1 MNHLGFNG
9 NITSNNAFG
18 GEKMI
23 ESSELRWLHISDLHI
38 GSPANAWMDSTLRD
52 KLKDLLQNIG
62 RLDFVLI
69 SGDVIHQGNFN
80 NTKNANEAKTLFDIL
95 KEQTDHLLLCVGNH
109 DYTRNDSRYLLL
121 KEWQRKIEDDKKK
134 SEHDYRLKLQ
144 GDYIAF
150 SEFCESLN
158 IENANTLSSPD
169 VFTGVEGINI
179 VILNTCSFCGQP
191 KLTADGDI
199 DKKDGKPIVDDYGK
213 IRLTEND
220 LPDYNQLK
228 KAWPTIIVGHH
239 PFEMMD
245 EISRKR
251 LIDIMD
257 NIPAHNYFCGHTHN
271 REMTCIGE
279 ELHQYTSA
287 GLFVDWYNHPT
298 VGIHR
303 LKKAQNTKIHSEF
316 FSFEHGDWNRL
327 ELHPD
332 FKELNKQRN
341 ESSIDTD
348 SSSTKIKP
356 SPYFVEKSN
365 YSDGAFSFPYN
376 NGFFNIYSSTAK
388 PDDILIPHVHSDTD
402 EVTYVVKGK
411 VIEYVDGKI
420 ALLEEG
426 GAINTPKGKLHSF
439 IPLEYPSK
447 YITMSIDNSEN
458 STGRDNVRWVNDIA
472 EIDRIETEINKE
484 CEKVKSETDETTSK
498 YLNLYDSLIAFLSSP
513 ILEVRWKATDVI
525 KKYIAQENED
535 TAYTIGKIKAFITSK
550 LKSEKIPDK
559 LYGLSLA
566 YEFRMPLNNIRIR
579 NSLSSKKNYMLAWAC
594 AYNVIIRRVKIDYA
608 NLYIEILDSTN
619 YDLSIKYHELCL
631 LSVLELLINHNGKLL
646 DNANSL
652 SQIINMPESYIP
664 LEDIL
669 SYFILWYTSFTFQDT
684 YLDFTNAFKIIDDIC
699 PDLAEEFLRKM
710 QATNDSQERA
720 DIINICKEKGVL
732 IPMAKG
738 FFESIEDSR
747 NDESS
752 QFISIKGQIK
762 KYLRV
767 IVSERCNL
775 KCVYCHHEGR
785 VGTLIGDKI
794 ADNQL
799 FDLKELLTQAV
810 DCGYTKI
817 KISGG
822 EPLLFPNVL
831 QICNAFQDKFDDI
844 GFTSNGT
851 RIIEL
856 QPEFERIKGSRL
868 SFNITLNSI
877 DPKKYQEIT
886 GADAL
891 AEVKEGIEYLVDNGF
906 KVKINSVITSKN
918 VEDIESL
925 IAYAAR
931 LGISIKLLDLF
942 SIGAELEDFQHVSIA
957 EIKSRIMT
965 LYRKQE
971 SDFTQKNDYI
981 CVNVLNTDV
990 LIPRRVYSADCQ
1002 LNCNKYP
1009 CAEGLFGIRVYEDYS
1024 CAYCFDGKVYQGGLD
1039 TFRSNTDLIR
1049 NKIDS
1054 IKISY

>member
-1 MNHLGFNG
+1 
-9 NITSNNAFG
+9 
-18 GEKMI
+18 MI

-38 GSPANAWMDSTLRD
+38 GSPANEWVDTTLRE
-52 KLKDLLQNIG
+52 KLKDLLQRVG
-62 RLDFVLI
+62 KLDFVLI
-69 SGDVIHQGNFN
+69 SGDIIHKGSFN
-80 NTKNANEAKTLFDIL
+80 NTNNANEAKTLFALL
-95 KEQTDHLLLCVGNH
+95 KKHADHLLLCVGNH
-109 DYTRNDSRYLLL
+109 DYIRNDPRTLLL
-121 KEWQRKIEDDKKK
+121 KEWQGKNDEDKRK
-134 SEHDYRLKLQ
+134 SEREYRSKLQ
-144 GDYIAF
+144 GDYTDF
-150 SEFCESLN
+150 SKFCEDLD
-158 IENANTLSSPD
+158 IENANSLSSTYI
-169 VFTGVEGINI
+169 FTGVEGINI
-179 VILNTCSFCGQP
+179 VMLNTCCFCGQP
-191 KLTADGDI
+191 KLTVDGEI
-199 DKKDGKPIVDDYGK
+199 ETKDGKQLVDDYGK
-213 IRLTEND
+213 IRLTESD
-220 LPDYNQLK
+220 LPKTKESNP
-228 KAWPTIIVGHH
+228 AWPTIIVGHH
-239 PFEMMD
+239 PFQMMD

-251 LIDIMD
+251 LAEIMVT
-257 NIPAHNYFCGHTHN
+257 IPAYNYFCGHAHK
-271 REMTCIGE
+271 E
-279 ELHQYTSA
+279 EITRIDEGLHQYTSA
-287 GLFVDWYNHPT
+287 GLFIDSYNHPT
-298 VGIHR
+298 VGMHR
-303 LKKAQNTKIHSEF
+303 LKKAQNTKINSEF
-316 FSFEHGDWNRL
+316 FSYENGEWNRL
-327 ELHPD
+327 ELHFDSRMPTEQC
-332 FKELNKQRN
+332 KEPSL
-341 ESSIDTD
+341 DAD
-348 SSSTKIKP
+348 SSNTEIKAFP
-356 SPYFVEKSN
+356 FFVKQSN

-376 NGFFNIYSSTAK
+376 NGFFNIYSSVAK
-388 PDDILIPHVHSDTD
+388 PDDILIPHVHSETD
-402 EVTYVVKGK
+402 EVTYVIKGK
-411 VIEYVDGKI
+411 IIEYVDGKI

-426 GAINTPKGKLHSF
+426 SAINTPKGKLHSF

-447 YITMSIDNSEN
+447 YITMSIEN
-458 STGRDNVRWVNDIA
+458 SKNSSGGDNVRWVNDIA
-472 EIDRIETEINKE
+472 TINQIEAEINDE
-484 CEKVKSETDETTSK
+484 CEKIKSETDETTSR
-498 YLNLYDSLIAFLSSP
+498 YLNLYDSLIDFLSSP
-513 ILEVRWKATDVI
+513 ILEVCWKATDVI

-535 TAYTIGKIKAFITSK
+535 TAYIIGKIEAFITSK
-550 LKSEKIPDK
+550 LKSEKIQDK

-566 YEFRMPLNNIRIR
+566 YEFRLPLNNTRIR

-594 AYNVIIRRVKIDYA
+594 AYNVIIRRVKFDYA
-608 NLYIEILDSTN
+608 KLYNKILDSTDKD

-664 LEDIL
+664 FDDIL
-669 SYFILWYTSFTFQDT
+669 SYFILWYTSFSFQDT
-684 YLDFTNAFKIIDDIC
+684 FLNFKKAFQITDKIC
-699 PDLAEEFLRKM
+699 PDIANEFLRKM

-732 IPMAKG
+732 LPMAKG
-738 FFESIEDSR
+738 FFESIEDCV

-752 QFISIKGQIK
+752 QFASIKGQIK

-775 KCVYCHHEGR
+775 NCVYCHHEGR
-785 VGTLIGDKI
+785 VDALIGDKI
-794 ADNQL
+794 ANNQL
-799 FDLKELLTQAV
+799 FDLKELLNQAV
-810 DCGYTKI
+810 DCGFSKI

-822 EPLLFPNVL
+822 EPLLFPDVL

-851 RIIEL
+851 RIMEL
-856 QPEFERIKGSRL
+856 QSEFERIKGSRL
-868 SFNITLNSI
+868 SFNITLNSV

-886 GADAL
+886 GMDTL
-891 AEVKEGIEYLVDNGF
+891 TKVKEGIEYLVDNGF

-971 SDFTQKNDYI
+971 SDFTQINDYI

-1002 LNCNKYP
+1002 LNCKKYP

-1024 CAYCFDGKVYQGGLD
+1024 CAYCFNGKVYQGGLD
-1039 TFRSNTDLIR
+1039 AFRSNTNLIR

>member
-1 MNHLGFNG
+1 
-9 NITSNNAFG
+9 
-18 GEKMI
+18 MI

-38 GSPANAWMDSTLRD
+38 GSPANEWVDTTLRV
-52 KLKDLLQNIG
+52 KLKDLLQRIG
-62 RLDFVLI
+62 KLDFILI
-69 SGDVIHQGNFN
+69 SGDIIHQGNFN
-80 NTKNANEAKTLFDIL
+80 NTKNANEAKTLFALL
-95 KEQTDHLLLCVGNH
+95 KEHADHLLLCVGNH
-109 DYTRNDSRYLLL
+109 DYIRNGPRTLLL
-121 KEWQRKIEDDKKK
+121 KEWQGENDEDKSK
-134 SEHDYRLKLQ
+134 SEHEYRSKLQ
-144 GDYIAF
+144 GDYIDF
-150 SEFCESLN
+150 SKFCEDLN
-158 IENANTLSSPD
+158 IENANTLSSTD
-169 VFTGVEGINI
+169 IFTGVEGINI
-179 VILNTCSFCGQP
+179 VILNTCCFCGQP
-191 KLTADGDI
+191 KLTVEGEI
-199 DKKDGKPIVDDYGK
+199 ETKDGKQLVDDYGK
-213 IRLTEND
+213 IRLTESD
-220 LPDYNQLK
+220 LPKSKELK
-228 KAWPTIIVGHH
+228 PAWPTIIVGHH
-239 PFEMMD
+239 PFQMMD
-245 EISRKR
+245 ETSRKR
-251 LIDIMD
+251 LTDIMV
-257 NIPAHNYFCGHTHN
+257 NIPAYNYFCGHAHKIEITS
-271 REMTCIGE
+271 IGE
-279 ELHQYTSA
+279 GLHQYTSA
-287 GLFVDWYNHPT
+287 GLFVDSYNHPT
-298 VGIHR
+298 IGMHW

-316 FSFEHGDWNRL
+316 FSFEHEDWNGL
-327 ELHPD
+327 DLHVDSNEPNEQS
-332 FKELNKQRN
+332 KEPSL
-341 ESSIDTD
+341 DAD
-348 SSSTKIKP
+348 SSSTEIKV
-356 SPYFVEKSN
+356 SPYFVEQSN

-376 NGFFNIYSSTAK
+376 NGFFNIYSSTAR
-388 PDDILIPHVHSDTD
+388 PDDILIPHVHSETD
-402 EVTYVVKGK
+402 EVTYVIKGK
-411 VIEYVDGKI
+411 VIEYVDGKMS
-420 ALLEEG
+420 LLEEG

-458 STGRDNVRWVNDIA
+458 STGRNNVHWVNDIA
-472 EIDRIETEINKE
+472 TINHIESEINEE
-484 CEKVKSETDETTSK
+484 CEKIKSETDETTSK
-498 YLNLYDSLIAFLSSP
+498 YLSLYDSLITFLSSP
-513 ILEVRWKATDVI
+513 ILEVCWKATDVI

-535 TAYTIGKIKAFITSK
+535 TPYIIGKIEAFITSK

-566 YEFRMPLNNIRIR
+566 YEFRMPLNNTRIR
-579 NSLSSKKNYMLAWAC
+579 SSLSSKKNFMLAWAC
-594 AYNVIIRRVKIDYA
+594 AYNVIIRRVKIDYSK
-608 NLYIEILDSTN
+608 LYIRILDSPD

-646 DNANSL
+646 DDASSL
-652 SQIINMPESYIP
+652 SQIINMPESCIP
-664 LEDIL
+664 LEDLL

-684 YLDFTNAFKIIDDIC
+684 YLNFTKASQVLNDIC

-710 QATNDSQERA
+710 QTTNDSQDRA
-720 DIINICKEKGVL
+720 DIMKTCREKGVL
-732 IPMAKG
+732 LPMAKG
-738 FFESIEDSR
+738 FFESIEESG

-752 QFISIKGQIK
+752 QFTSIKRQIK

-785 VGTLIGDKI
+785 VDALIGEKI
-794 ADNQL
+794 ADNHL
-799 FDLKELLTQAV
+799 FDLKELLNQAV

-851 RIIEL
+851 KIMEL
-856 QPEFERIKGSRL
+856 QPEFERIKGSKL

-886 GADAL
+886 GMDTL

-906 KVKINSVITSKN
+906 KVKINTVITSKN
-918 VEDIESL
+918 VDDIESL

-971 SDFTQKNDYI
+971 SDFTQINDYI

-1024 CAYCFDGKVYQGGLD
+1024 CAYCFNGKVYQGNLD